1 MCKYCGSFNRSRP
14 CPGVPVQRADCCCCP
29 WRCCGR
35 ITHSLTTS
43 ARQSQPAS
51 RAPTNQRPA
60 SPRPPHASRGTGSGA
75 SEDRSE
81 NFAAGEVTEGGEL
94 GIPQQLKNI
103 SLRFHSHVN
112 IKKTFTTSLQFC
124 PHTHL
129 LNPKSCAVGFS
140 DKVKYLMLL
149 VNRFFCLY

>member
-1 MCKYCGSFNRSRP
+1 MGHLTDHGR
-14 CPGVPVQRADCCCCP
+14 VPVSPCSG
-29 WRCCGR
+29 RCAAA
-35 ITHSLTTS
+35 
-43 ARQSQPAS
+43 ARGDVAVELHILWPHQPANHS
-51 RAPTNQRPA
+51 PPPALPPIRGQHRPA
-60 SPRPPHASRGTGSGA
+60 RPHASRGPGSGA